1 MENCTGKLIA
11 SRISSDFWV
20 SGMAQWVQVLAA
32 QTRGLGSV
40 PEAHK
45 EAGDNQS
52 YRIPLRTLVL
62 EQKDDTGVGLAFPAS
77 GKTVIIV

>member
-1 MENCTGKLIA
+1 MENCPGKLIT
-11 SRISSDFWV
+11 STISSHCWV
-20 SGMAQWVQVLAA
+20 RGMAQWIQVLAA

-52 YRIPLRTLVL
+52 YRIPLRTL
-62 EQKDDTGVGLAFPAS
+62 EQKDDPGVGLAFPAS
-77 GKTVIIV
+77 GKTVVIV